1 MIREVKHFG
10 NGAQVLVPK
19 EWIGRKVVLSLER
32 RTIDDIKEEILFKIK
47 DLSKIVSI
55 VLIGSYARM
64 EQEEGSDIDI
74 VIFSTQRFKIKINNY
89 HIILINVNKLEEELS
104 VNPALFRSILDEGVV
119 ILNESFLKNINLKSH
134 YIKYYK
140 KECLNVYSLNKEFI
154 ELDKKQGIISESV
167 IYSIILRLRSLFIL
181 KDKYS
186 FKEFKKW
193 LIRNGISEFDK
204 IYEIYKLV
212 RDDKFV
218 NEIDIKL
225 IHEIEKANNLLAKES
240 R

>member
-1 MIREVKHFG
+1 MIKEAKQFG